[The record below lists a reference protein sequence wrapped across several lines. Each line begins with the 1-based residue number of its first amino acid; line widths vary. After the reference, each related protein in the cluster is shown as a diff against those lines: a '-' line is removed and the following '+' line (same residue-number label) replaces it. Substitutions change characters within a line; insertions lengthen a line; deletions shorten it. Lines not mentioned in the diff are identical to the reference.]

1 MKAVYV
7 QTGEELEAPSGA
19 TQRHYIMGPK
29 ENCNYLVII
38 WSNNSISTE
47 QSSKVSTDNGIGDGT
62 TVQKQCQNKIW
73 SGVIDTIWSKR
84 ADAKKREKELLPP
97 PIEQSIPEKRN
108 PKKKRY
114 SDSVE
119 DSEFSDDDIEPK
131 TKCQSESK
139 PKKPKKSKEFIQKQ
153 DSVIKKECGKT
164 KSTSKGKKSKEEQEI
179 QRNQLKKEQE
189 IKRNK
194 MIEKEKRFMDG
205 IDFQKD
211 QANTTETTTED
222 WETSS
227 HSIFEKQDENE
238 DSTGNQS
245 DTNSRLSSTHLHND
259 SERQEKD
266 TLHHQKSLQ
275 ALSFNPNNSK
285 RRESPSSHPDISE
298 RRESP
303 SSHHDNS
310 ERQEFP
316 ASHHDNSERWE
327 SPSSHHVNSE
337 RQEFPA
343 SHHDN
348 SERWEAPSSQHANS
362 ERQEFPASHHVN
374 SERRKSPSSHH
385 VNSERQEFPASH
397 HANSERRE
405 ASSSQHANSERQE
418 FPASHHDNSERRE
431 APSSQHA
438 NSERKESPSSHHANK
453 AKAKLPSPH
462 HNKESQKLHHD
473 NQQTHG
479 MTFTDSEE
487 DRDESINYIKNS
499 TPKPCVADSSNG
511 ASPPIM
517 LNSSTNLTPQMKTK
531 KTYYYG
537 KPKSCHF
544 CFLKSNTIKK
554 LEEQIAGLKQ
564 DNARMQNTIDTGSY
578 VDTGLPKPG
587 LLPKVIAEKYKMEEL
602 VPGMNVYVSQE
613 QLKIVQTKKTG
624 TSAISFLLDTFYLKE
639 TQLLMNVTGA
649 NDKKRIDPPILSA
662 MMTKKRKRNKLYL
675 QNNFRGF
682 IIDYLIWMS

>member
-1 MKAVYV
+1 
-7 QTGEELEAPSGA
+7 
-19 TQRHYIMGPK
+19 
-29 ENCNYLVII
+29 
-38 WSNNSISTE
+38 
-47 QSSKVSTDNGIGDGT
+47 
-62 TVQKQCQNKIW
+62 
-73 SGVIDTIWSKR
+73 
-84 ADAKKREKELLPP
+84 
-97 PIEQSIPEKRN
+97 
-108 PKKKRY
+108 
-114 SDSVE
+114 
-119 DSEFSDDDIEPK
+119 
-131 TKCQSESK
+131 
-139 PKKPKKSKEFIQKQ
+139 
-153 DSVIKKECGKT
+153 
-164 KSTSKGKKSKEEQEI
+164 
-179 QRNQLKKEQE
+179 
-189 IKRNK
+189 
-194 MIEKEKRFMDG
+194 
-205 IDFQKD
+205 
-211 QANTTETTTED
+211 
-222 WETSS
+222 
-227 HSIFEKQDENE
+227 
-238 DSTGNQS
+238 
-245 DTNSRLSSTHLHND
+245 
-259 SERQEKD
+259 
-266 TLHHQKSLQ
+266 
-275 ALSFNPNNSK
+275 LSFNPNNSK
-285 RRESPSSHPDISE
+285 RRESPSSHPDISERRESPSSHHDNSERQEFPASHHDNSE

-405 ASSSQHANSERQE
+405 APSSQHANSERQE

-487 DRDESINYIKNS
+487 DRDESIYIKNS

-662 MMTKKRKRNKLYL
+662 MMTYTLDKYNDGDAKLRNRLRNKLEAL
-675 QNNFRGF
+675 KSKHRDGENPDR
-682 IIDYLIWMS
+682 IKKVKSRKKSKLS